1 MIDMS
6 SDRWRRLRRLLDR
19 ALELDGEARKL
30 YVLTLRP
37 EDAELRDDLERLLAE
52 HAELGEDKLT
62 DAMGRAIP
70 AVMEELRDDEELDAA
85 RVGDTIGPYR
95 LMRLLGTGGMG
106 AVYLAEHPGDGFTHR
121 VALKIVRKALGR
133 NAAER
138 FEREREILAG
148 LKHPGIAL
156 LFDGGRTRDGH
167 SFYTMEYVD
176 GEPISA
182 YCTAHAGTVAE
193 RVRLLLQVAAALAYA
208 HQNLIV
214 HRDIKPSNVLVTR
227 DARVK
232 LVDFGLAK
240 ALDEQMFP
248 QMTQTNLGPMTPAY
262 AAPEQF
268 LGGATTVATD
278 IYQFGVL
285 CYFVLAGRLPYHADP
300 HDNLQWARSVTEDE
314 PITLAHAID
323 LVDRDGVAPPAAGF
337 RRQLTRDLD
346 AILRKSLA
354 KARGERY
361 RSMDAMIADLEAFL
375 DGRPVVARRAGP
387 LYFTWRFVLRQ
398 RYAVA
403 ATLLAFLALG
413 AITLVAWHQSGI
425 ATAEADH
432 ATREVDRANSVASFL
447 VDLFKV
453 ADPGVNRGERL
464 NANEILERGSTR
476 IDNQLQNQPAQRAQL
491 LSVIG
496 EVYLALGDYARAT
509 AALEKSANVFRA
521 LPNPDRYPFSK
532 NLRLLAEAKNSLGDI
547 ENAKHLLEEEKG
559 LLVDGSNETL
569 EELSRMQLARAEV
582 QVNLGDVERE
592 LEEVRQAMT
601 YAERAGTN
609 DPGLLLAING
619 ELGAAQRDLGRYA
632 EARDTFRRAYDDSMK
647 AYAKDDFRVVNAAVN
662 LGDVL
667 IRLDDLSGAA
677 TILEPVPDA
686 YRHQFGA
693 GSRQYATIM
702 EKLAV
707 LARRQG
713 HNKLA
718 LERYAESEHAYRSA
732 YGDSHP
738 AGAWVIVARSEL
750 LIEQGDYA
758 AGLAGME
765 QALSN
770 RKKLL
775 ADDHP
780 EVAHSYYGMAEA
792 LIPLGRY
799 KEAHEYASKALSIL
813 QGKLPPDHPFMVL
826 CLAELG
832 LADYAIGDKAGAKIL
847 WDDTLE
853 RMPRA
858 YPVQGPEVRRIRATI
873 ADPEAALHPAQGV
886 RDAVAVKKS

>member
-37 EDAELRDDLERLLAE
+37 EDAAFRDDLERLLAE
-52 HAELGEDKLT
+52 HAGLGEDKLT
-62 DAMGRAIP
+62 DAMGLAIP
-70 AVMEELRDDEELDAA
+70 AVMEELRDDEEIDAA

-106 AVYLAEHPGDGFTHR
+106 AVYLAEHPGEGFTHR

-156 LFDGGRTRDGH
+156 LFDGGRTRGGH
-167 SFYTMEYVD
+167 SFYTMEYVE

-182 YCTAHAGTVAE
+182 YCAAHAATVAE
-193 RVRLLLQVAAALAYA
+193 RVRLLLQVAGALAYA

-240 ALDEQMFP
+240 ALDDQTFP
-248 QMTQTNLGPMTPAY
+248 QMTQANLGPMTPAY

-285 CYFVLAGRLPYHADP
+285 CYFVLAGHLPYHADP

-323 LVDRDGVAPPAAGF
+323 LVGRDGASPPVGF

-354 KARGERY
+354 KARVERY

-375 DGRPVVARRAGP
+375 DGRPVLARRAGP
-387 LYFTWRFVLRQ
+387 LYFAWRFVMRQ

-403 ATLLAFLALG
+403 ATSLAFIALG
-413 AITLVAWHQSGI
+413 ATALVAWHQSEI
-425 ATAEADH
+425 ASAEADH
-432 ATREVDRANSVASFL
+432 ATREADRANSVASFL

-464 NANEILERGSTR
+464 NANEILERGAAR
-476 IDNQLQNQPAQRAQL
+476 IDSQLQNQPSQRAQL

-496 EVYLALGDYARAT
+496 EVYLALGDHARAK
-509 AALEKSANVFRA
+509 AALENSANLFRA
-521 LPNPDRYPFSK
+521 LPNPDRHPFSR
-532 NLRLLAEAKNSLGDI
+532 NLRLLASAENSLGNI
-547 ENAKHLLEEEKG
+547 ESAKHLLEEEKG
-559 LLVDGSNETL
+559 LLSDGSSRTL

-582 QVNLGDVERE
+582 QMNLGDVARE
-592 LEEVRQAMT
+592 LEEARQAMT
-601 YAERAGTN
+601 YAERAGTD
-609 DPGLLLAING
+609 DPGLLLAIEG

-632 EARDTFRRAYDDSMK
+632 EARETFRRAYDKSVK
-647 AYAKDDFRVVNAAVN
+647 VYAKDDFRVASAAVN

-667 IRLDDLSGAA
+667 IRLGDLSGAA
-677 TILEPVPDA
+677 TILDPVLDV
-686 YRHQFGA
+686 YRRQFGA

-713 HNKLA
+713 HNDLA

-738 AGAWVIVARSEL
+738 AAAWAIVARSEL
-750 LIEQGDYA
+750 LIEKGDYD

-765 QALSN
+765 QALAD
-770 RKKLL
+770 RKKML

-799 KEAHEYASKALSIL
+799 KEAHDYASKALSII
-813 QGKLPPDHPFMVL
+813 QAKLPPDHPFVVL

-832 LADYAIGDKAGAKIL
+832 LADYAIGDEAGAKTL

-858 YPVQGPEVRRIRATI
+858 YPVQGPEVERIRATI
-873 ADPEAALHPAQGV
+873 ADPEAALHAGRPV
-886 RDAVAVKKS
+886 RSGVAVKKS